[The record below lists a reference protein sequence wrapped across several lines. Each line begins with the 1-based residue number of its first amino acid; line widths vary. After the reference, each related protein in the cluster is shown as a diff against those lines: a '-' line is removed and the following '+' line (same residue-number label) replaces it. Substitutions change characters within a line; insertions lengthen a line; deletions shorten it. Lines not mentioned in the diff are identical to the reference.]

1 MAATEAR
8 LDTIDVVLRQ
18 LAATRP
24 LELAAVLLGFA
35 YIALAIRQRRLC
47 WLAGGLSTALYI
59 LVFLDARLYLQSVLQ
74 VLYVVLAAYGWWEW
88 GRDATAGSGIAIR
101 RWSLL
106 RHAAVIGL
114 VASATALTAPMLYAW
129 TDAAAPWADAA
140 GTWASVAATWMMVR
154 KVAANWIWWIGVDA
168 GLAWLYASQGLA
180 FTAVL
185 YLAFALLAVAG
196 WWAWRSGSRL
206 A

>member
-1 MAATEAR
+1 MDALDAIIGQLLATG
-8 LDTIDVVLRQ
+8 
-18 LAATRP
+18 P

-59 LVFLDARLYLQSVLQ
+59 VVFLDARLYLQSALQ
-74 VLYVVLAAYGWWEW
+74 GLYVWLAAYGWWEW
-88 GRDATAGSGIAIR
+88 GRGDAEKPGIVVR
-101 RWSLL
+101 RWSLK
-106 RHAAVIGL
+106 RHAAVFGL
-114 VASATALTAPMLYAW
+114 VAAATAITASMLQAW

-140 GTWASVAATWMMVR
+140 GTWGSVAATWMMVR
-154 KVAANWIWWIGVDA
+154 KVAANWIWWIVVDA

-180 FTAVL
+180 FTAIL
-185 YLAFALLAVAG
+185 YVAFALLAVAG
-196 WWAWRSGSRL
+196 WWAWRGGRPL

>member
-1 MAATEAR
+1 LDALDAIIGQLLATG
-8 LDTIDVVLRQ
+8 
-18 LAATRP
+18 P

-59 LVFLDARLYLQSVLQ
+59 VVFLDARLYLQSVLQ

-88 GRDATAGSGIAIR
+88 GRGATEGAGIVVR
-101 RWSLL
+101 RWGPAL
-106 RHAAVIGL
+106 HAAVVGL
-114 VASATALTAPMLYAW
+114 VAVATAITAPMLQAW

-154 KVAANWIWWIGVDA
+154 KVAANWIWWIVVDA

-180 FTAVL
+180 FTAIL
-185 YLAFALLAVAG
+185 YAAFALLAVAG
-196 WWAWRSGSRL
+196 WWAWRGGRPL
-206 A
+206 G